1 MQPPRIKIFT
11 RSFDLRLYRLAKGLF
26 EGLEDAAGNPIP
38 CVRLTDQS
46 ADGYFYT
53 MLRDREC
60 DIAINIDE
68 DAFIVDPQV
77 MLRLVDTLREGGYAN
92 IGCSDGDAATT
103 GRDPV
108 VTNPFFNVFDLTL
121 IRTKFDRSLMQR
133 KLEDAEPYYPFFH
146 WMAAT
151 FPTLYLPARR
161 HADGTTTVALDPE
174 GNPVC
179 LHTWFSRFYS
189 MPSWIVRR
197 IEPAQGTQKARIDA
211 VIREAYATRGK
222 DVPVFGWT
230 DRLAF
235 AGNKI
240 IRWII
245 KVPQRISRW
254 PGKLKRKIARKR
266 AARHA

>member
-1 MQPPRIKIFT
+1 MQQPRIKIFT

-26 EGLEDAAGNPIP
+26 SGLHDKYGNEIP

-46 ADGYFYT
+46 ADGYFFT
-53 MLRDREC
+53 MLRDFDC

-68 DAFIVDPQV
+68 DAFITDPAAVVDLVDV
-77 MLRLVDTLREGGYAN
+77 MLDGGYAN
-92 IGCSDGDAATT
+92 IGCSDGDPATT
-103 GRDPV
+103 GRDKV
-108 VTNPFFNVFDLTL
+108 VTNPFFNVFNLAL
-121 IRTKFDRSLMQR
+121 IRTRLDRSALQR
-133 KLEDAEPYYPFFH
+133 RNDDAEPYYPFFR

-161 HADGTTTVALDPE
+161 HADGITTIALDQQ
-174 GNPVC
+174 GRTLC

-197 IEPAQGTQKARIDA
+197 IEPSQGMQKQRIDA
-211 VIREAYATRGK
+211 IISEAYALRGIS
-222 DVPVFGWT
+222 VPQFGPA

-235 AGNKI
+235 ALNKVV
-240 IRWII
+240 RWII

-254 PGKLKRKIARKR
+254 PGKLRRKIARRKEGR
-266 AARHA
+266 R